1 MSLSPS
7 SPSSGSERCRYHGAH
22 SQLSGPDDHHS
33 TDLPTVERH
42 QRALHEKQSSHFL
55 LALRP
60 PGGLPAIAGGNGSL
74 NQLSEHGPNKLCSV
88 KKGPS
93 WAHLALQSLKLT
105 KLHEQTKSNWQ
116 ICLTS
121 DLWGQWMW
129 KQCSGTTVARVWLV
143 ARLPLF
149 FICCALS
156 IYRPAASLFLSSL
169 SRSGW
174 KGNSL

>member
-74 NQLSEHGPNKLCSV
+74 NQLSEHGPNKRRSV
-88 KKGPS
+88 KRAPAELIWPFSHWNSQNYMNQPKVTDRSVWP
-93 WAHLALQSLKLT
+93 LT
-105 KLHEQTKSNWQ
+105 LEDSE
-116 ICLTS
+116 CA
-121 DLWGQWMW
+121 
-129 KQCSGTTVARVWLV
+129 VACVWLV
-143 ARLPLF
+143 ARLPNF
-149 FICCALS
+149 SFIFHPFGSEYL
-156 IYRPAASLFLSSL
+156 
-169 SRSGW
+169 
-174 KGNSL
+174 